1 METLPAE
8 MQMMFTTE
16 ANEQLYEPEEAEGP
30 MLEEVCEESY
40 PHTQRTGTAG
50 VSKCTSLNQSMIK
63 QKEQVITFHDQ
74 NVCFRDQQQ
83 FVNMKTNEDS

>member
-16 ANEQLYEPEEAEGP
+16 ANEQVYENEEAP
-30 MLEEVCEESY
+30 NILEEVCEESY

-74 NVCFRDQQQ
+74 NVCLKDQQ
-83 FVNMKTNEDS
+83 